1 LIAEGRVTVN
11 NETALIEES
20 AAPDTV
26 LLNPQE
32 D

>member
-11 NETALIEES
+11 NETTLIDAS
-20 AAPDTV
+20 AVPVTV

-32 D
+32 G